1 MSAAGGEPDYRFTLA
16 NERTFLAWVRTA
28 LGLLAGAL
36 FVLHLVDR
44 SLASILLGLLL
55 CAGAGIAIL
64 GGFLRYR
71 AADRAIR
78 AGAPLPT
85 GASTRL
91 LAAAVLLAVAAVT
104 VSAVVG

>member
-1 MSAAGGEPDYRFTLA
+1 MSAPGGEPDYRFTLA

-44 SLASILLGLLL
+44 SLGSILLGLLL
-55 CAGAGIAIL
+55 CAGAGVATH
-64 GGFLRYR
+64 GGYLRYR

-78 AGAPLPT
+78 AGDPLPT

-91 LAAAVLLAVAAVT
+91 LALAVLLAVAAVT
-104 VSAVVG
+104 VSALVG